1 MDGRPEI
8 EHVALDAA
16 IRVQASKRVLAEIDR
31 ERPLPVRGVA
41 VQRAGTAALRATA
54 TQLIEETEMHEHL
67 F

>member
-16 IRVQASKRVLAEIDR
+16 IRLRASKRVLAEIDR
-31 ERPLPVRGVA
+31 EGPLPVRSVA

-54 TQLIEETEMHEHL
+54 AKLIEDTEMREYP